1 MVILVGGGGLLD
13 RGAFIRQGRE
23 RLNQVYQRRGGLLLY
38 KRRLFGYERL

>member
-1 MVILVGGGGLLD
+1 MVILVGGGLLD